1 MIGIRAGARAGLRCG
16 LAAGISADDE
26 AAVAS
31 GGAGIPGVT
40 RDAASQWYF
49 PASAAEWTALM
60 SAAGLATGNPVT
72 THNCQEAS
80 GALVDA
86 FGLANLAASGAGH
99 LYAQSVAGF
108 TRLAVTTVDATAGQ
122 KWLNTTTAPDPNLVS
137 TLWLAAIRFPAV
149 APAANRDLMANAGT
163 LDCRLNASGKIAFI
177 NGATTAGTAN
187 PLGGVHLV
195 AVQHNLTAT
204 TFTGF
209 TDQEKVVGTFAVNTT
224 NPMFVLGG
232 QTTIPGDVGYL
243 WEAEFSGAAAE
254 LTSAQMKTLFQ
265 TLTGIVIPW
274 S

>member
-1 MIGIRAGARAGLRCG
+1 MIGVRCG
-16 LAAGISADDE
+16 ISCGTTIGL
-26 AAVAS
+26 VVGTGQTS
-31 GGAGIPGVT
+31 GGGGGIPGVT

-49 PASAAEWTALM
+49 PANATEWTAFM
-60 SAAGLATGNPVT
+60 TAAGLATGNPVT

-80 GALVDA
+80 GTLVDA

-99 LYAQSVAGF
+99 LYQQAVSGF
-108 TRLAVTTVDATAGQ
+108 TRKCVMTVDATAGQ
-122 KWLNTTTAPDPNLVS
+122 KWLNTTTAPDPSLVS
-137 TLWLAAIRFPAV
+137 TIWLAAIKFPAV
-149 APAANRDLMANAGT
+149 APAANRDLMANAAT
-163 LDCRLNASGKIAFI
+163 LDCRLNSAGKVSFI

-195 AVQHNLTAT
+195 AVQHNVTAT

-209 TDQEKVVGTFAVNTT
+209 TDQEKVVGTFATNTS

-232 QTTIPGDVGYL
+232 QTAVPGDIGYL

-254 LTSAQMKTLFQ
+254 LTSGQMKTLFQ
-265 TLTGIVIPW
+265 TLTGIAIPW